1 MVESRECSRFENMNP
16 FQAIEDSDENEELS
30 KVCHMCLDQSGYQP
44 EGEPWMI
51 MGPRGT
57 KRIQAV
63 ETPENKIPMSL
74 TFQVTSVNK
83 PLLSVKR
90 VTEKGNHVSFGPK
103 PEDNFIVNK
112 KTGDKIA
119 LRSNG
124 KGSFLMDVNF
134 ENGGKISITLD
145 SGAEESVCPK
155 EWGSQFGLKAADMW
169 LNFKGA
175 NGSKI
180 DHFGQRSVRVFSPFI
195 R

>member
-1 MVESRECSRFENMNP
+1 M
-16 FQAIEDSDENEELS
+16 
-30 KVCHMCLDQSGYQP
+30 CHMCLDQRGYRP

-51 MGPRGT
+51 MGPKGT

-124 KGSFLMDVNF
+124 KGSFLMDVSF
-134 ENGGKISITLD
+134 ENGGKLLSLWT
-145 SGAEESVCPK
+145 V
-155 EWGSQFGLKAADMW
+155 
-169 LNFKGA
+169 
-175 NGSKI
+175 
-180 DHFGQRSVRVFSPFI
+180 GQRRVFAQKSGDPNSGSRLLISGLILRERMGAKLNTMVNVVLEYCRLFRGRAI
-195 R
+195 